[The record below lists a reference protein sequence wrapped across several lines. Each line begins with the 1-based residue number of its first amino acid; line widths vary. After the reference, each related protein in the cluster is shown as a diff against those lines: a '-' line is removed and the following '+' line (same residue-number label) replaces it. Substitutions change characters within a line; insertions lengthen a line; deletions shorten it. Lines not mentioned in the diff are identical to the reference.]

1 MVVNVIIRRI
11 AGILATVCLL
21 ARGAALEMPPKVA
34 GAFADASVGESG
46 GLFTGAPEERDIL
59 VEYVKSNW
67 RELLPHFEEIQ
78 VRGNTIE
85 SKISVVGIAA
95 EELEPL
101 EYLNFLDEYLI
112 LVRQGRV
119 PLDEFVCQIGGNGR
133 KRDFIAVNWKYPK
146 VKELLKAVMKLNEEK
161 GGILSPDEVTGL
173 QSVAEGGEAD
183 AYDDGTGREP
193 PETLPGVKLENPFAS
208 LIKKATRLEKTKAA
222 AEGNSGGGKAGQ
234 SEAEE
239 AGAEHEGTG
248 GGSLWG
254 IAAALAL
261 LAFALWRA
269 FFKRRLAGASR

>member
-1 MVVNVIIRRI
+1 MVVNVIIRRV
-11 AGILATVCLL
+11 AGVLAAASLL
-21 ARGAALEMPPKVA
+21 EASDALDMPPDVEEGFKH
-34 GAFADASVGESG
+34 ASVGESG
-46 GLFTGAPEERDIL
+46 GLFTGAPEHRDIL

-67 RELLPHFEEIQ
+67 RELLPHFEEVQ

-85 SKISVVGIAA
+85 SKISVIGIAA

-119 PLDEFVCQIGGNGR
+119 PLDEMVSQIGGNGR
-133 KRDFIAVNWKYPK
+133 KRDFMAVNWKYPK
-146 VKELLKAVMKLNEEK
+146 VREQLTAVMKLNEEK

-183 AYDDGTGREP
+183 SYDDGTGREP

-208 LIKKATRLEKTKAA
+208 LIKKATRPEKTKAA
-222 AEGNSGGGKAGQ
+222 AAGNSGGGKAGQ
-234 SEAEE
+234 SVALVTEANESS
-239 AGAEHEGTG
+239 G
-248 GGSLWG
+248 GGHLWG

-269 FFKRRLAGASR
+269 FFKRRQAGMSR

>member
-1 MVVNVIIRRI
+1 MVVNIIIRRI
-11 AGILATVCLL
+11 AGVLVAAGLLAT
-21 ARGAALEMPPKVA
+21 GAALEMPPKVA
-34 GAFADASVGESG
+34 QAFAHASVGESG

-67 RELLPHFEEIQ
+67 RDLVRNFEEVQ
-78 VRGNTIE
+78 VRGNTTA
-85 SKISVVGIAA
+85 SKISVIGIAA

-101 EYLNFLDEYLI
+101 EYLDFLDGYLT

-146 VKELLKAVMKLNEEK
+146 VKELLEAVMKLNEEK

-193 PETLPGVKLENPFAS
+193 PERFPV
-208 LIKKATRLEKTKAA
+208 
-222 AEGNSGGGKAGQ
+222 
-234 SEAEE
+234 
-239 AGAEHEGTG
+239 
-248 GGSLWG
+248 
-254 IAAALAL
+254 
-261 LAFALWRA
+261 
-269 FFKRRLAGASR
+269 